1 MLTAHPLQEPAEAT
15 LVAEMSPEE
24 EWALKPAGRH
34 ISRRRKSE
42 VSERE
47 GPVQSSSEQLLRA
60 ESGND

>member
-1 MLTAHPLQEPAEAT
+1 M
-15 LVAEMSPEE
+15 AEMSPEE